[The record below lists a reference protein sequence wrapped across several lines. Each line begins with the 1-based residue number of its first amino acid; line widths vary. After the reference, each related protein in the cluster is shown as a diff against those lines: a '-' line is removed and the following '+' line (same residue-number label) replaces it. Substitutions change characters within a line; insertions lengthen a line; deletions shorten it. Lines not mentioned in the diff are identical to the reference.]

1 MSSLMPLEAS
11 TRGHG
16 WKGPQSMHGP
26 ARKRYAAIQNGHD
39 QAGRVGMGLWDSDR
53 VVAPWC
59 SRLPNITD
67 VVAGSLPAHVNSP
80 AKHEL
85 VPHVYVCK

>member
-1 MSSLMPLEAS
+1 MATGGRARRACMVRPGNA
-11 TRGHG
+11 TRRSRMG
-16 WKGPQSMHGP
+16 MTRP
-26 ARKRYAAIQNGHD
+26 AGS
-39 QAGRVGMGLWDSDR
+39 GWDSDR